1 MPTPRD
7 STVGQ
12 IIADFRYNPLLGREI
27 WDGTRVSV
35 IGILNDV
42 FQIDS
47 GFIAVLSSGIADDF
61 EVVSCVSEDAV
72 FNEVGESIQ
81 VHGTIEVTDEG
92 LILLANCSA
101 DSVSSPYAL
110 SYVAHIMDEQPSI
123 REINKACAILEG
135 VGYERINDKI
145 LTSVET
151 RRYVNV
157 ARRLGYT
164 SDMVLAVAEIV
175 IEVEGTGAQEWC
187 AIFGSAK

>member
-1 MPTPRD
+1 M
-7 STVGQ
+7 
-12 IIADFRYNPLLGREI
+12 
-27 WDGTRVSV
+27 
-35 IGILNDV
+35 
-42 FQIDS
+42 
-47 GFIAVLSSGIADDF
+47 
-61 EVVSCVSEDAV
+61 
-72 FNEVGESIQ
+72 
-81 VHGTIEVTDEG
+81 HGTIEVTDEG

-101 DSVSSPYAL
+101 DSVSSPY
-110 SYVAHIMDEQPSI
+110 VAHIMDEQPSK

-187 AIFGSAK
+187 AIFGSAKKTGTGRDITGAQRPR